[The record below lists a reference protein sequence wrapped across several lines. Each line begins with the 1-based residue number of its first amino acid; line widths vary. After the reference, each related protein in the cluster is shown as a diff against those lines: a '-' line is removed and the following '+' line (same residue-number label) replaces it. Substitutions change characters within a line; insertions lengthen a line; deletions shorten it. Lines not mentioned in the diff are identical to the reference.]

1 MKCII
6 TGGAGFIGSNLA
18 EKLVKMG
25 HRVTVIDNLTTGRKK
40 NLREII
46 KKIKFINH
54 DISINNEVNSSFDL
68 VALENIN
75 TEGFI
80 WPYLESLAF
89 YVYSFFMQ
97 DEVQ

>member
-1 MKCII
+1 MSIGPKEDIYLTLTKPQFKNIEVIVSKNLGI
-6 TGGAGFIGSNLA
+6 TAPIEEGD
-18 EKLVKMG
+18 
-25 HRVTVIDNLTTGRKK
+25 VIDRL
-40 NLREII
+40 
-46 KKIKFINH
+46 

-97 DEVQ
+97 DEVK

>member
-1 MKCII
+1 MIVSKNLGI
-6 TGGAGFIGSNLA
+6 TAPIEEGD
-18 EKLVKMG
+18 
-25 HRVTVIDNLTTGRKK
+25 VIDRL
-40 NLREII
+40 
-46 KKIKFINH
+46 

-97 DEVQ
+97 DEVK

>member
-40 NLREII
+40 
-46 KKIKFINH
+46 
-54 DISINNEVNSSFDL
+54 
-68 VALENIN
+68 
-75 TEGFI
+75 T
-80 WPYLESLAF
+80 
-89 YVYSFFMQ
+89 
-97 DEVQ
+97 

>member
-1 MKCII
+1 MII
-6 TGGAGFIGSNLA
+6 SKNLGITA
-18 EKLVKMG
+18 PIEKG
-25 HRVTVIDNLTTGRKK
+25 DVIDRL
-40 NLREII
+40 
-46 KKIKFINH
+46 

-68 VALENIN
+68 VALEKIN

-89 YVYSFFMQ
+89 MYILFFMQ